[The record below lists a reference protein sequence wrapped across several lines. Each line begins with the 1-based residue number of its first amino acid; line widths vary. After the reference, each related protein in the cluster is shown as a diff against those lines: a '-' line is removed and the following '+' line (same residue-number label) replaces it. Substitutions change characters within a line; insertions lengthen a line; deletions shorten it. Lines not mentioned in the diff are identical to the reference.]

1 MQSKSLFSFP
11 LSELALRFS
20 LCRTS
25 SSSNRLEV
33 VVVQYYIVKLAN
45 EQTTKGEFDP
55 PLFSQSVPFTQERS
69 ICICGHNHLAQ
80 SSNSAF
86 DTINQPAAHEWFCI
100 FGKQY
105 LLLLLLSNKVQT
117 PSAQTIQIQRET
129 SRLLSPYSWWWQ
141 WCVYW
146 MLAAEV
152 AAAALSTTLSHVHW
166 TSIHFTLEKETK
178 LKFWKMMCHSVS
190 FTLKKQVPIL
200 FSTYTLDRSTN
211 QLLN

>member
-1 MQSKSLFSFP
+1 MTVSETNNIIEVFYFGTEVCEYVQLMQSKSLFSFP

-105 LLLLLLSNKVQT
+105 LLLLHT
-117 PSAQTIQIQRET
+117 
-129 SRLLSPYSWWWQ
+129 
-141 WCVYW
+141 
-146 MLAAEV
+146 
-152 AAAALSTTLSHVHW
+152 STTTHSYFPIKFKHPQLRLSR
-166 TSIHFTLEKETK
+166 FKERR
-178 LKFWKMMCHSVS
+178 
-190 FTLKKQVPIL
+190 
-200 FSTYTLDRSTN
+200 LDS
-211 QLLN
+211 